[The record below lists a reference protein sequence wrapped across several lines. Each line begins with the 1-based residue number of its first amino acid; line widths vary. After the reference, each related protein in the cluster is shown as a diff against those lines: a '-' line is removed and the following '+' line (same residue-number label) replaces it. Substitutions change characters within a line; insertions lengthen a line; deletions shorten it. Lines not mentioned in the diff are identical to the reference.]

1 MRASWDYLVTSHG
14 RRLVRCATAC
24 TCLFAYACGVDE
36 RTLSTAAGSMTGSGA
51 SSLDA
56 GAGAGAAPDS
66 GSGGGA
72 AASVA
77 LPICVYEGDVSP
89 ECETLVKNAGFA
101 SGIVSWT
108 AEAATLSDWLNSD
121 AAGSDQ
127 SGSLRVVN
135 FLHGETDGVAPG
147 ASVQCVAAR
156 AGRVYAVAGDVFI
169 ADGQGAGIEQGK
181 GDGLTAP
188 PYVGKAGFSLYF
200 FRKSDC
206 SEDSIGN
213 ADSGLIDQVGV
224 WVHTEGSGKAP
235 EQTRSMLVRLNTM
248 MPFREFKFEARFDN
262 ILVRER

>member
-14 RRLVRCATAC
+14 RRLVHGAAACAC
-24 TCLFAYACGVDE
+24 LLTCACGVDE

-51 SSLDA
+51 SSFDA
-56 GAGAGAAPDS
+56 GVGARAEAAPDGGAGAAAP
-66 GSGGGA
+66 GE
-72 AASVA
+72 
-77 LPICVYEGDVSP
+77 LPVCVYEGEVSP
-89 ECETLVKNAGFA
+89 ECQTLVKNAGFET
-101 SGIVSWT
+101 SIVSWT

-121 AAGSDQ
+121 AAGSDH

-135 FLHGETDGVAPG
+135 FLNGETDGVAPG
-147 ASVQCVAAR
+147 ASVQCVPAR

-169 ADGQGAGIEQGK
+169 VDGQGAGVAKGT

-213 ADSGLIDQVGV
+213 ADSMLIDQVGA
-224 WVHTEGSGKAP
+224 WVHTEGGGKAP
-235 EQTRSMLVRLNTM
+235 EQTKAMLVRLNTM